1 MTRQSGVSTPG
12 PSTSL
17 GLILAVVAAATFGM
31 SGAFIKPIL
40 EAGWSPAAA
49 VTARALIGGIVLAPV
64 AAVALHGRWSA
75 LWRARWRVLTM
86 GFVGVAATQLVY
98 FAALERI
105 SVSTAI
111 LLEYMAPL
119 LLVGFVWATSRRIP
133 KAVVLIGSVV
143 AVAGLVLVVSP
154 GATGSFD
161 LLGLGF
167 AGLGTIGC
175 AVYYVVA
182 ARPSDGLPPVA
193 LAASGLLIGGVM
205 LGLVGLIGLVP
216 FSATFGEVS
225 MLGTSVEWWVPLL
238 VVGVFAT
245 AIAYA
250 TSITASEILGSRLAS
265 FAGLLEVIA
274 AASYAWLLLGER
286 TSITQLVGGVLILVG
301 IGFVRSEKTSASV
314 EAGSAVET
322 GPSIE
327 SDVFVGSHIFLEAD
341 IFFEPGPPS
350 TGSVELPPREASPTI
365 PTVTSLP
372 TVPSLSTGPLELPG

>member
-1 MTRQSGVSTPG
+1 MTRKSGVITPKS
-12 PSTSL
+12 STSL
-17 GLILAVVAAATFGM
+17 GLLFALIAAATFGM

-49 VTARALIGGIVLAPV
+49 VTVRALIGGIVLAPV
-64 AAVALHGRWSA
+64 AAVALQGRWSA

-98 FAALERI
+98 FAAIERL

-133 KAVVLIGSVV
+133 KAVVLVGSVV

-175 AVYYVVA
+175 AIYYVVA

-216 FSATFGEVS
+216 FSATFGEVR

-250 TSITASEILGSRLAS
+250 ASITASEMLGSRLAS

-274 AASYAWLLLGER
+274 AALYAWLLLGER
-286 TSITQLVGGVLILVG
+286 LSIAQLIGGALILIG

-314 EAGSAVET
+314 EPGSSVES
-322 GPSIE
+322 GPTFE
-327 SDVFVGSHIFLEAD
+327 SDVFVESDIFLEAD
-341 IFFEPGPPS
+341 VFFEPEPPA
-350 TGSVELPPREASPTI
+350 TGSVELAPREASPI
-365 PTVTSLP
+365 FPTG
-372 TVPSLSTGPLELPG
+372 PSLSTGPLELPR